1 MDTAIERARNIDKVL
16 YGMYEIGA
24 WYYSP
29 YPSEFGASID
39 RLYICE
45 HCLNYTNKEAQ
56 LKIHKLTCK
65 KRRLPGKIIYQN
77 GTLKIYEVDGRE
89 QKLFCQNL
97 CLMAK
102 LFVDHKTLYYDTE
115 GFKFYVLT
123 EQIKQS
129 DIMVGYFSKEKLSYD
144 NYNLACIMVLPTHQ
158 RKGYGRLLIEL
169 SYELSKKEGVVGSPE
184 KPLSSLGALGYKSY
198 WASTLITFLYG
209 FCGQISISDISKKT
223 CIHEED
229 IISTL
234 TQLGLL
240 TYSKNITLPPPP
252 PQIDEHT
259 GVEPMRTMAICI
271 TKDMLEKA
279 IETHRISLN
288 SKLLPECIRF

>member
-1 MDTAIERARNIDKVL
+1 MDTAIERARNVDKVL
-16 YGMYEIGA
+16 YGIYEIGA

-29 YPSEFGASID
+29 YPSEFGAFLD

-56 LKIHKLTCK
+56 LKIHKMTCK
-65 KRRLPGKIIYQN
+65 KRRLPGKVIYQD

-115 GFKFYVLT
+115 GFKFYILT

-198 WASTLITFLYG
+198 WASTLVAFLSE
-209 FCGQISISDISKKT
+209 FCGQLSISDISKKT

-240 TYSKNITLPPPP
+240 TYSKKITLHTPAPH
-252 PQIDEHT
+252 IDDHT
-259 GVEPMRTMAICI
+259 GAGVVQTLSICI

-279 IETHRISLN
+279 IQTHRISLN
-288 SKLLPECIRF
+288 RKLLPQGIRF